1 MALTTSIHSFM
12 LLFLLV
18 FVLLIN
24 ILHSPNKIIP
34 WTGTGFVVTY
44 VLLILAGTLAEL
56 TELLSSIAITLDWI
70 QVIANS
76 KQTVQGPTSTELNS
90 VRAKLCLI
98 CKIVAPLFWAAL
110 FYFSSIT
117 ASLAALITWTVISA
131 AIELLLLR
139 NMVTSYP
146 DLNSTRTA
154 AGGISGER
162 IDQDQPILS
171 TEPFQIYIS
180 QPAFIASIGYALLF
194 MTALVPGAL
203 IINYLVYSNALVLEI
218 ATLQAIGSGIGIFGS
233 IITPKLIEWVGLSK
247 CGLISVWVYFVLLI
261 VSFVQVVIPGTSVW
275 LLIIPIIL
283 SRIFFWTFD
292 LAEKQILKES
302 IDETELAKTLSMEF
316 LVSNLIAL
324 LPCAFAIMSITPEK
338 FAFVAGGTL
347 GAVFVG
353 ACLFSLWYK
362 KHGHSHQLST
372 ILG

>member
-1 MALTTSIHSFM
+1 
-12 LLFLLV
+12 V
-18 FVLLIN
+18 
-24 ILHSPNKIIP
+24 
-34 WTGTGFVVTY
+34 
-44 VLLILAGTLAEL
+44 
-56 TELLSSIAITLDWI
+56 ITLDWV

-76 KQTVQGPTSTELNS
+76 KQIVQGPTSTEFNS
-90 VRAKLCLI
+90 VRARLCLV
-98 CKIVAPLFWAAL
+98 CKILAPLFWAAL
-110 FYFSSIT
+110 FYFSSIKG
-117 ASLAALITWTVISA
+117 SLAALITSTAISA

-139 NMVTSYP
+139 NMVNSYP
-146 DLNSTRTA
+146 DLVSSRTPV
-154 AGGISGER
+154 GGISGER
-162 IDQDQPILS
+162 IDQDQPMLS

-194 MTALVPGAL
+194 MAALVPGAL
-203 IINYLVYSNALVLEI
+203 IINYLVYSDALVLEI

-233 IITPKLIEWVGLSK
+233 VTTPKLIEWVGLSK
-247 CGLISVWVYFVLLI
+247 CALISVWVYFVLLV

-302 IDETELAKTLSMEF
+302 IDESELAKIVSMEF

-324 LPCAFAIMSITPEK
+324 LPYAFAIISITPEK

-362 KHGHSHQLST
+362 NHGHSHQLST